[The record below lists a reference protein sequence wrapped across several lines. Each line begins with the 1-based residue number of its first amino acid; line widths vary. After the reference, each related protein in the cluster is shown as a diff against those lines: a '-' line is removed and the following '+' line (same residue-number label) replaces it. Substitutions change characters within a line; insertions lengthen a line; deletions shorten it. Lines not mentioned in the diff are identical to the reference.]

1 MYASDMKCV
10 MRAPSCRHSPIGRPW
25 IANESRREIKK
36 RKVFRNWAVVGIDL
50 GTTNSAVAWAGP
62 DGLQVI
68 EHEDGDGGRR
78 KYIPSVVGVT
88 EVGMP

>member
-1 MYASDMKCV
+1 
-10 MRAPSCRHSPIGRPW
+10 MRAPRSLHRPIGRPW
-25 IANESRREIKK
+25 IANASGIEIKN
-36 RKVFRNWAVVGIDL
+36 RKVICKWAVVGIDL

-68 EHEDGDGGRR
+68 EHEDGDGGKR

-88 EVGMP
+88 EVGML

>member
-1 MYASDMKCV
+1 MKCI
-10 MRAPSCRHSPIGRPW
+10 MRAPRSLHRPIGRPC
-25 IANESRREIKK
+25 IANESSRAIKK
-36 RKVFRNWAVVGIDL
+36 RKVVCNWAVVGIDL

-68 EHEDGDGGRR
+68 EHEDGDGGKR

>member
-1 MYASDMKCV
+1 
-10 MRAPSCRHSPIGRPW
+10 
-25 IANESRREIKK
+25 
-36 RKVFRNWAVVGIDL
+36 L

-68 EHEDGDGGRR
+68 EHEDGDGGKR

-88 EVGMP
+88 EVGML